1 MSMET
6 LFEGALLAT
15 LVVAVFLGG
24 WRPVIA
30 AAAIIGVSLVG
41 LAWVLETT
49 TGIHISKT
57 VLLSIGTVIL
67 GIVTFVI
74 KDGRATFLA
83 AIAIPLS
90 TIPTFWVMSLLGFT
104 LNDVTLLALALVAGI
119 LVDDAIVEIE
129 NIIRH
134 IRMGKSPYSAA
145 LEAADE
151 IGLAVVATTATIVA
165 VFAPVSFMTGI
176 VGQFF
181 KSFGL
186 TVAVAVLFSLLVA
199 RLITPLLAAF
209 ILTRSP
215 PEHEGEAGKRYI
227 AFLELALRNRWK
239 TVGVGLA
246 VMAVSV
252 LMLGLAPKTFTP
264 TIDQG
269 FVQVCS
275 YDATH

>member
-1 MSMET
+1 MTGSSLKAYEAVKLKIEELRKAYPNLVIEPVFTPTDYVQESFDMSMET

-41 LAWVLETT
+41 LAWVLEKT

-119 LVDDAIVEIE
+119 L
-129 NIIRH
+129 
-134 IRMGKSPYSAA
+134 
-145 LEAADE
+145 
-151 IGLAVVATTATIVA
+151 
-165 VFAPVSFMTGI
+165 
-176 VGQFF
+176 
-181 KSFGL
+181 
-186 TVAVAVLFSLLVA
+186 
-199 RLITPLLAAF
+199 
-209 ILTRSP
+209 
-215 PEHEGEAGKRYI
+215 
-227 AFLELALRNRWK
+227 
-239 TVGVGLA
+239 
-246 VMAVSV
+246 
-252 LMLGLAPKTFTP
+252 
-264 TIDQG
+264 
-269 FVQVCS
+269 
-275 YDATH
+275 